1 MVRDSLNHS
10 LAPNEARSLDFG
22 TKTGVKNIMRKLKLK
37 NIYFK
42 IFSPIFV
49 RRNLHIHIDYVRFV
63 TSRHVTCSDLMSRDL
78 S

>member
-37 NIYFK
+37 NIYIQ
-42 IFSPIFV
+42 IFPQYLQDEIYIYI
-49 RRNLHIHIDYVRFV
+49 LI
-63 TSRHVTCSDLMSRDL
+63 TSDL
-78 S
+78 

>member
-37 NIYFK
+37 NIYF
-42 IFSPIFV
+42 
-49 RRNLHIHIDYVRFV
+49 
-63 TSRHVTCSDLMSRDL
+63 
-78 S
+78 

>member
-1 MVRDSLNHS
+1 MVRDSLNHI

-42 IFSPIFV
+42 FFPQY
-49 RRNLHIHIDYVRFV
+49 L
-63 TSRHVTCSDLMSRDL
+63 
-78 S
+78 

>member
-37 NIYFK
+37 KYLYLNFFPNICKTKSTYT
-42 IFSPIFV
+42 
-49 RRNLHIHIDYVRFV
+49 Y
-63 TSRHVTCSDLMSRDL
+63 
-78 S
+78 